1 MTRCRTPR
9 RRGALLLEA
18 IVALTIL
25 VLALGF
31 MGAQLV
37 NGLKLTGRSDETT
50 RAVQFGERMLA
61 LLELEPAVTAS
72 FFNARSSDGDFGDE
86 NPGWFWRA
94 SVEKM
99 QDFEGLGLLTLEILH
114 QPDPRRGDTID
125 DAQVVRRLRL
135 IKADPGRIN
144 LAEDFGFDEEALA
157 QLSETVPIPG
167 FDPTQLDPQAI
178 VGMDPGTL
186 MQLLPVLLPII
197 QQFAAQQG
205 MQLPEGGLENMTPEQ
220 LQELLQ
226 QGGGGRGAGAG
237 RGEDGDG
244 GDLEGPNGTQSG
256 PGGTSTPRGNRA
268 QPPPPGGPGAP
279 QNING
284 LNGQRN
290 QNNGRFPGGG
300 GAGRGGGGRGGD
312 SRGGSRGGGGR
323 G

>member
-1 MTRCRTPR
+1 MRRSLAT

-61 LLELEPAVTAS
+61 LLELEPAITAS

-94 SVEKM
+94 SVEPL
-99 QDFEGLGLLTLEILH
+99 QDYDGLGLLTLEILH
-114 QPDPRRGDTID
+114 QPDLRNGDTID
-125 DAQVVRRLRL
+125 SAEVVRRLRL

-220 LQELLQ
+220 LQELIQ
-226 QGGGGRGAGAG
+226 QRGGGAG

-244 GDLEGPNGTQSG
+244 GDGLEGPNGTQSG

-268 QPPPPGGPGAP
+268 QPPPPGGGGGP

-300 GAGRGGGGRGGD
+300 GQGNGGRGGSGTRAGPTRGGGGRG
-312 SRGGSRGGGGR
+312 
-323 G
+323 